1 MGTTTDTSRGT
12 KKLSK
17 EQKERFE
24 RLEKQRQ
31 EIEQRR
37 NEK

>member
-12 KKLSK
+12 KKLTR

-31 EIEQRR
+31 EMEQKR

>member
-1 MGTTTDTSRGT
+1 MGTTTDTSRGA
-12 KKLSK
+12 KKLTK

-31 EIEQRR
+31 EMERKG
-37 NEK
+37 NKK

>member
-12 KKLSK
+12 KKLTE
-17 EQKERFE
+17 EQKERLE
-24 RLEKQRQ
+24 RLERQRQ
-31 EIEQRR
+31 EMEQKR